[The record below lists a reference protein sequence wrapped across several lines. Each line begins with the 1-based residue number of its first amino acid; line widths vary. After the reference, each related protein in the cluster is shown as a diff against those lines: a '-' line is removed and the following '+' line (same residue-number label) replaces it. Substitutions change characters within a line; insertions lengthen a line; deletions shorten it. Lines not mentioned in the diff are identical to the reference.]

1 MTTWLIDKSALVRL
15 AASPDAAEWAV
26 RIERGLV
33 RLAWHCRACDSEWPV
48 TRGETNQLI
57 GRRRSGVADRRRR
70 TRTDRRTE

>member
-1 MTTWLIDKSALVRL
+1 VRVRVPQRCKFCDGLTTV
-15 AASPDAAEWAV
+15 SPETT
-26 RIERGLV
+26 IERGLV
-33 RLAWHCRACDSEWPV
+33 RLAWHCRACDSEWPI